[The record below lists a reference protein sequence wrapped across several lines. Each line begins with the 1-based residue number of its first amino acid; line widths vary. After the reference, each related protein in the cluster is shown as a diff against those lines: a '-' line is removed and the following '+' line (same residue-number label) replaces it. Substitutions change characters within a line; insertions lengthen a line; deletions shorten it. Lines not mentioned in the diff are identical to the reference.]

1 MSREESTNNS
11 IHTITECMKMKS
23 DAGIDTGNDAEL
35 FTILSEIA
43 LSLAKIADNT
53 EEIKKMSKTLEEIND
68 SL

>member
-11 IHTITECMKMKS
+11 IHTITECMVKKS
-23 DAGIDTGNDAEL
+23 VAGVDVGNDAEL

-43 LSLAKIADNT
+43 LSLAKIADNM

-68 SL
+68 SI

>member
-1 MSREESTNNS
+1 MPREESTNKS
-11 IHTITECMKMKS
+11 IDTITKCMKIKS
-23 DAGIDTGNDAEL
+23 DAGIDTGNDVEL